1 MHVQQKLYTTT
12 VCFLIASLASCDGT
26 SDADYSSGSYFDA
39 SLGATEM
46 KRCVI
51 LSGDTIK
58 MDTLVLELSG
68 FASNN
73 GLKFLDDRPSGRN
86 GTYLQKDAPYV
97 VLDHAFYSQRQPPE
111 HMFISFRSPHS
122 TNGKIVEDAFFSFVE
137 GQGSTRSCGDFQAGI
152 SPGWRL
158 PD

>member
-1 MHVQQKLYTTT
+1 
-12 VCFLIASLASCDGT
+12 
-26 SDADYSSGSYFDA
+26 
-39 SLGATEM
+39 M

-51 LSGDTIK
+51 LRGDTIE
-58 MDTLVLELSG
+58 MDTLVSDLSS
-68 FASNN
+68 FARENA
-73 GLKFLDDRPSGRN
+73 LKFLDGRPSGRN

-97 VLDHAFYSQRQPPE
+97 VIDHAFYSRRQPPE

-122 TNGKIVEDAFFSFVE
+122 SNGKIVEDEFFSFVE
-137 GQGSTRSCGDFQAGI
+137 AQGSTRSCGDFQAGI